1 MSQSFEIIS
10 LSSDESNDSNR
21 GNDSEEFDIRV
32 EQGWLEES
40 ISSSEVDDSVQ
51 SNTEHEIND
60 SNRTDDDSQDEEL
73 NEKSDMDLD

>member
-1 MSQSFEIIS
+1 MKLFLS
-10 LSSDESNDSNR
+10 LSTDESNDSNR